1 MANLSPLLNL
11 PPLSTEDVG
20 INNKIIPKIPEDQL
34 QLATDMINVVEGRVD
49 IKTFENDYQEK
60 ILSFYRFSATSYVS
74 SELKVAKRNP
84 QTFDL
89 V

>member
-11 PPLSTEDVG
+11 QPFSTSDIGRNV
-20 INNKIIPKIPEDQL
+20 KIVPKIPDDQL
-34 QLATDMINVVEGRVD
+34 QLATDMINVVEGRVSID
-49 IKTFENDYQEK
+49 TFPKDYQEK
-60 ILSFYRFSATSYVS
+60 IISFYRYSATSYVS

-84 QTFDL
+84 QTLDL

>member
-11 PPLSTEDVG
+11 PPLSTEDIG
-20 INNKIIPKIPEDQL
+20 RNNKIVPKIPEDQL

-49 IKTFENDYQEK
+49 INTFDKEYQTK
-60 ILSFYRFSATSYVS
+60 ILSFYKFSATSYVS